1 MVLQTAPAIE
11 ARATSKV
18 VANAT
23 TVYRDLLTHAAPAA
37 VAHEVLVSITV
48 DITKVTARSK
58 GASPVLGA
66 AMLFGLMVGNVLVLH
81 PLLLAEAFGVADY
94 PRIYARSQLVLS
106 LGYAFGPFLLG
117 WLRDN
122 AGGYRTSYL
131 VAAGLSA
138 VGVIMYALGTRL
150 ASDRAFAAAASP

>member
-1 MVLQTAPAIE
+1 MCIVIQGFGLVAIG
-11 ARATSKV
+11 
-18 VANAT
+18 
-23 TVYRDLLTHAAPAA
+23 L
-37 VAHEVLVSITV
+37 AHGRV
-48 DITKVTARSK
+48 
-58 GASPVLGA
+58 PVLGA
-66 AMLFGLMVGNVLVLH
+66 AVLFGLMVGNVLVLH

-138 VGVIMYALGTRL
+138 VGVTMYALGTRL